1 MRETMEKIQN
11 KKGRAVQKP
20 QGYGLPAATTTTK
33 PDSSDGS

>member
-1 MRETMEKIQN
+1 MEKIQN

-20 QGYGLPAATTTTK
+20 QGYGLPAATTTTSK